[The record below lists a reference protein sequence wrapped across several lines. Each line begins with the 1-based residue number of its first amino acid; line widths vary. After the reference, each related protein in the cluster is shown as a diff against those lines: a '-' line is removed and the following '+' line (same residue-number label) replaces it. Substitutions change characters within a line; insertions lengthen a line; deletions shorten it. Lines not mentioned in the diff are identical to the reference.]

1 MCLELS
7 DQEPLLTIFSHPM
20 PSSPVFP
27 PLNSTHLSL
36 VISHALWTLSLP
48 KSWNRFLLIP
58 PALMIELENIVSN
71 VVCYF
76 KEEKLEPTEVNEWS

>member
-7 DQEPLLTIFSHPM
+7 DQGPLLMIFSHLM
-20 PSSPVFP
+20 PSSPLFP

-48 KSWNRFLLIP
+48 KSWDHFLLIP

-71 VVCYF
+71 VICYL
-76 KEEKLEPTEVNEWS
+76 KEEEIGAHRG